1 MVKEIAGVR
10 APCCDRQIGGVSV
23 MLGVARTRHRAGA
36 GILFAHGFRP
46 FFLLAGLY
54 GALAVPLWLGL
65 YTGWLGLQPALAP
78 LLWHGHEMLFGFAT
92 AVLAGFLLTATPA
105 WSGLPPV
112 AGAPLAGLVLVW
124 LAGRAAI
131 CFGGGLPAA
140 AVIVDLAFLPA
151 LALAIAPHLQAAA
164 RRNLVF
170 LPLLGGLLLANLA
183 VDLDGTG
190 LLPGIATMAL
200 RAALDLFVLI
210 IALIGGRIVPSF
222 TANALKTRGE
232 AVALRS
238 FSWLDRLALG
248 ALIAMLLADLA
259 TLPRA
264 TGALA
269 LVAALLNA
277 LRMWGW
283 RARRTLGEPLLWVLH
298 LGYAW
303 LAVGLAW
310 KGLVDLTG
318 FLPGS
323 EALHG
328 LAIGAIGT
336 MTIGVMSR
344 ASLGHTGRPLVAP
357 RPAGLAYLLISG
369 AALAR
374 LAAPLL
380 AADLYLAALLISAS
394 LWSAAWLLFLAAFA
408 GVLIRPRIDGQ
419 PG

>member
-1 MVKEIAGVR
+1 
-10 APCCDRQIGGVSV
+10 
-23 MLGVARTRHRAGA
+23 MLGVAGTRHRRGP
-36 GILFAHGFRP
+36 GILFAYGFRP

-65 YTGWLGLQPALAP
+65 YTGRLGLEPVLP
-78 LLWHGHEMLFGFAT
+78 PPLWHGHEMLFGFGT
-92 AVLAGFLLTATPA
+92 AVLAGFLLTAAPG

-124 LAGRAAI
+124 LAGRVAS
-131 CFGGGLPAA
+131 CFGDGLPAA
-140 AVIVDLAFLPA
+140 AALVDLAFLPA
-151 LALAIAPHLQAAA
+151 LAVAIAPHLQAAA

-170 LPLLGGLLLANLA
+170 LPLLGGLFLANLA
-183 VDLDGTG
+183 VDLDGSG
-190 LLPGIATMAL
+190 FLRGIAAMAL
-200 RAALDLFVLI
+200 RAALDLFVLT

-222 TANALKTRGE
+222 TANFLKTRGE
-232 AVALRS
+232 AVPLRS

-248 ALIAMLLADLA
+248 ALIAILLADLA
-259 TLPRA
+259 ALPRVA
-264 TGALA
+264 GAIA
-269 LVAALLNA
+269 LVAALFNA
-277 LRMWGW
+277 LRMRGW
-283 RARRTLGEPLLWVLH
+283 HSRRTLSEPLLWVLH

-303 LAVGLAW
+303 LVIGLTW

-357 RPAGLAYLLISG
+357 RPLGLAYVLISG
-369 AALAR
+369 AAFAR

-380 AADLYLAALLISAS
+380 AADLYLPALLISAS
-394 LWSAAWLLFLAAFA
+394 LWCTAWLLFLLTFG
-408 GVLIRPRIDGQ
+408 GVLIRSRVDGQ